1 MRALFLFWFSSAF
14 LSAFPLLSC
23 IRVID
28 FLSGERNDMSAHMK
42 GKREEYGTEMK
53 GDKEKFGRRNIPS
66 VVRIDDFPEGDFL
79 VWLGHSSFLI
89 KLDGFVFYTDPVFSD
104 RIVIIKRLI
113 PFPVER
119 ERLPHPDFVL
129 ISHNH
134 YDHMDIPSLVFL
146 SERAKRNGKNPIF
159 FVPEKASPPLKKKG
173 IYVSELK
180 WGEKFVFEKNGRKI
194 VVESVRVKHFSGRGL
209 FDYNLSKWNGYL
221 VQGSLKI
228 FFAGDTAFWDVG
240 PLKPDIALMPIGAW
254 KPRWFMK
261 RNHVS
266 PCEAVEMARMM
277 SAKLMIP
284 MHYGTFRQGLDSPEE
299 SISLMRK
306 CAKEKGVSIIE
317 LDVGEI
323 LNLSKLRREKEKK
336 RNS

>member
-1 MRALFLFWFSSAF
+1 MDFFSEKTG
-14 LSAFPLLSC
+14 
-23 IRVID
+23 VNME
-28 FLSGERNDMSAHMK
+28 GEQHIMGTDTSK
-42 GKREEYGTEMK
+42 GKRVGK
-53 GDKEKFGRRNIPS
+53 KERMPS
-66 VVRIDDFPEGDFL
+66 VVRINSFPDDDFL

-113 PFPVER
+113 PFPVEL
-119 ERLPHPDFVL
+119 EILPHPDFVL

-146 SERAKRNGKNPIF
+146 SDRAKRNGRNPIF
-159 FVPEKASPPLKKKG
+159 FVPERASPPLRKKG
-173 IYVSELK
+173 IYVSELR
-180 WGEKFVFEKNGRKI
+180 WGERFVFEKNGRKVI
-194 VVESVRVKHFSGRGL
+194 VEAVKVKHFSGRGL

-240 PLKPDIALMPIGAW
+240 SLNPDIALMPIGAW
-254 KPRWFMK
+254 KPRWFMR

-277 SAKLMIP
+277 SARFMIP

-306 CAKEKGVSIIE
+306 CAEEKGVSIIE

-323 LNLSKLRREKEKK
+323 LNLSKLRMGEKEKEK
-336 RNS
+336 NG